1 MNEKETRIPEGTLVN
16 VYWPGNSSGLFGVEF
31 IRGPRGPGDCFVVRH
46 PETGKVSYVGSF
58 ELIEQVKK

>member
-16 VYWPGNSSGLFGVEF
+16 VYWPGENNTMREVEYV
-31 IRGPRGPGDCFVVRH
+31 RGPQGPGDCFVVRH
-46 PETGKVSYVGSF
+46 PATGKVSYVGNF